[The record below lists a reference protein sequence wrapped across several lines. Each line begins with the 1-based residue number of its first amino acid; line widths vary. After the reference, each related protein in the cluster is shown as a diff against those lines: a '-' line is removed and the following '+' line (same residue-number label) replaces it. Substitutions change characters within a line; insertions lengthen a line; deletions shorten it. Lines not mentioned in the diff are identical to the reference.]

1 MSPEIMTLPQ
11 SKSRLPNTPV
21 ANTSDPSTRAFIEAA
36 RAQPA
41 PMRAALAA
49 GGLTSLLA
57 WASFTPLNISPLG
70 WVCLVPFILL
80 ARIERPTRLMY
91 LATYLTGLA
100 FWLPTLQW
108 MRLGHVT
115 MYTAWLALAVYMA
128 AYFPVCLG
136 LTRVA
141 VHRFRIPLAIAF
153 PVVWVGLE
161 LVRGHLLTGFGWY
174 FLGHT
179 QYRWLELIQIS
190 DVVGAYG
197 VSFVM
202 AMMSACVALI
212 IPPRWLAKLQLLP
225 PNDAS
230 PTPQT
235 MLTIRARGILLCL
248 SVFVAVV
255 GYGYWRRSAADFDQH
270 PAPKIAAVQT
280 NATSEVK
287 HNPKQVETIYNSLRK
302 LTGSAVLEKPDLIV
316 WPETMFRWPLFEVA
330 SNVSPADLEKN
341 IPRQDLEFL
350 RGLEVKQNLHKL
362 SQMADAAMVIG
373 LETVAVDQHGMHTY
387 NSAAFVSP
395 DRGLAGRY
403 DKLHRVPF
411 GEYLPFQES
420 MPWLKNFSPYPPDF
434 GITAGAKPQS
444 FEHDG
449 IRYAPVICF
458 EDTVPHV
465 VRDVLLASEETGVTG
480 KPVDVL
486 LNLTN
491 DGWFHGSSELDQHLI
506 TAAFRCVENRT
517 PMVRSVN
524 TGISAIIDG
533 DGAIRS
539 RAVNRETGR
548 EKQVEAVL
556 VDHVPL
562 DSRRSLY
569 LAGGDWFAGSCAFCC
584 GFLGLAGLL
593 SRWIPK
599 RAGARHNEG

>member
-1 MSPEIMTLPQ
+1 MSSESMTLPQ
-11 SKSRLPNTPV
+11 SKSRLPSVTAIKP
-21 ANTSDPSTRAFIEAA
+21 DPSTRELIEAA

-41 PMRAALAA
+41 PMRGALMV
-49 GGLTSLLA
+49 GGLTALLS
-57 WASFTPLNISPLG
+57 WATFTPLNLSPLG
-70 WVCLVPFILL
+70 WVCLVPYLLL
-80 ARIERPTRLMY
+80 ARIERPTRRMY
-91 LATYLTGLA
+91 LATYLAGLA

-115 MYTAWLALAVYMA
+115 MYSAWLALSVYMA

-141 VHRFRIPLAIAF
+141 VHRFRIPLGIAF
-153 PVVWVGLE
+153 PVVWVGME
-161 LVRGHLLTGFGWY
+161 WVRGHLMTGFGWY
-174 FLGHT
+174 YLGHS

-202 AMMSACVALI
+202 AVMSACVALL
-212 IPPRWLAKLQLLP
+212 IPPRWLGKLQLLP

-235 MLTIRARGILLCL
+235 MLTIRARGILVCL
-248 SVFVAVV
+248 TLFAAVI
-255 GYGYWRRSAADFDQH
+255 GYGYWRRSAAEFDKV
-270 PAPKIAAVQT
+270 PAPKVAAVQS

-287 HNPKQVETIYNSLRK
+287 HNPHQATSIYNSLRK
-302 LTGSAVLEKPDLIV
+302 LTGQAVLAKPDLIV
-316 WPETMFRWPLFEVA
+316 WPETMFRWPLLETA
-330 SNVSPADLEKN
+330 DNVPPAELEKH
-341 IPRQDLEFL
+341 IPAAHLNHL
-350 RGLEVKQNLHKL
+350 RNLQVAQRLHQL
-362 SQMADAAMVIG
+362 SQMAGAPMVVG
-373 LETVAVDQHGMHTY
+373 LETVSIDQHGVHTY
-387 NSAAFVSP
+387 NSAAMITP
-395 DRGLAGRY
+395 LEGMLGRY

-411 GEYLPFQES
+411 GEYLPLKES
-420 MPWLKNFSPYPPDF
+420 LPWLAHFSPYPPDF
-434 GITAGAKPQS
+434 GIAAGAQPRVFQYN
-444 FEHDG
+444 G
-449 IRYAPVICF
+449 IRYAPLICF

-465 VRDVLLASEETGVTG
+465 VRRVLLATDKSGKTG

-524 TGISAIIDG
+524 TGISAVIDG

-539 RAVNRETGR
+539 RAVDPATGR
-548 EKQVEAVL
+548 SKQVEAVL

-562 DSRRSLY
+562 DTRRSLY
-569 LAGGDWFAGSCAFCC
+569 LAGGDWFAGSCGACC
-584 GFLGLAGLL
+584 GLRALAGLR

-599 RAGARHNEG
+599 RTAAGNNGV